1 MLRHKAL
8 AQCARLALGLGS
20 GYWAGG
26 EELSALADDTPQR
39 PVAGQAKG
47 AEPHVR
53 GGGEHA
59 GREGPARTTRGDRR
73 YTDAQTLKQV
83 LSVRGG

>member
-1 MLRHKAL
+1 
-8 AQCARLALGLGS
+8 ALGLGS

-26 EELSALADDTPQR
+26 EELGALADDTLLSPL
-39 PVAGQAKG
+39 AGQAKG
-47 AEPHVR
+47 AEPHAR

-59 GREGPARTTRGDRR
+59 GHEGPARTSRGDMR

-83 LSVRGG
+83 LSAGRSGYA